1 MTNKQFLY
9 LAIAT
14 FITVVIWVTLD
25 LIHSQ
30 SNTQIPS
37 DINKIMEPISP
48 DFDKEVLNEIGN

>member
-14 FITVVIWVTLD
+14 FITVIIWVTLD

-30 SNTQIPS
+30 ANTQIPS

>member
-14 FITVVIWVTLD
+14 FITVVIWVTSD

-30 SNTQIPS
+30 ANTQIPS

>member
-30 SNTQIPS
+30 ANTQIPS

>member
-30 SNTQIPS
+30 ANKQIPS